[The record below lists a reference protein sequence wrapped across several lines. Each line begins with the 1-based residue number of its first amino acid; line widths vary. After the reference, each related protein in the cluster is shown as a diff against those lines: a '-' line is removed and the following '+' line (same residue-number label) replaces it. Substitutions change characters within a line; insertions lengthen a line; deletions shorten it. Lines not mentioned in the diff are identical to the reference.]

1 MLQVALGR
9 ARKRGIMRT
18 IIRAVLVALGLLSI
32 GGPAAQAAPTLYWSV
47 SGLFD
52 DGTSFSG
59 IFATNVYGFLQP
71 PLAITTEDGTILGA
85 FYPQPGAPSASI
97 DNATKSI
104 VVFNRPGYNG
114 FFELDFL
121 YDLTVYP
128 ASGVNPIVIGAL
140 SYECNGYQFAI
151 PNDPSS
157 CTRTERYVVSGL
169 ATVPEPRAIALLAA
183 ALFGFAVLAPRR
195 GRLRR
200 GLALPA

>member
-1 MLQVALGR
+1 MPTFMRAALV
-9 ARKRGIMRT
+9 I
-18 IIRAVLVALGLLSI
+18 LGLLSV
-32 GGPAAQAAPTLYWSV
+32 GTPAAQAAPTLYWSV
-47 SGLFD
+47 SGTFD
-52 DGTSFSG
+52 DGTNFSG

-71 PLAITTEDGTILGA
+71 PLAITTEDGIILGA
-85 FYPQPGAPSASI
+85 VYPQPGAPSASI

-151 PNDPSS
+151 PNDPAS
-157 CTRTERYVVSGL
+157 CTRIERYVVSGL
-169 ATVPEPRAIALLAA
+169 ATVAEPA
-183 ALFGFAVLAPRR
+183 ALPLIAGALI
-195 GRLRR
+195 
-200 GLALPA
+200 GLALFSRRQRALAPAGRRA